1 MTRLRES
8 WALNFPFDQVS
19 LHSLSRSKLNLDPLQ
34 GLKQAVICD
43 DTTADGGPGKLRKVT
58 SGSGSTTCNEE
69 EIEQV
74 LCSVSG
80 FSFIDG
86 MILGFQAWLQFVLAF
101 CYITPLTCQYQEDW
115 FRHLCHTFEALRC
128 PICCH
133 YLVVLIPPY
142 QHGCDA
148 TEFLNGEF

>member
-1 MTRLRES
+1 MTMTRLRES
-8 WALNFPFDQVS
+8 WAFNFPFDQVS
-19 LHSLSRSKLNLDPLQ
+19 LHSLFRSKLNLDPLQ

-58 SGSGSTTCNEE
+58 PGSGSTTCNEE

-86 MILGFQAWLQFVLAF
+86 MILGFQAWLQFVSAF
-101 CYITPLTCQYQEDW
+101 AI
-115 FRHLCHTFEALRC
+115 
-128 PICCH
+128 
-133 YLVVLIPPY
+133 LIPLLIITKRIDSDICVTHLKLCIALY
-142 QHGCDA
+142 VVIIFW
-148 TEFLNGEF
+148 FLYHLISMNVMQQSF